1 MTTLGPAVVVT
12 ASIVYLALL
21 FAVAA
26 WADRRAAAGRS
37 VIDNAWV
44 YALSMS
50 VYCTAWTYFGS
61 VGRAAS
67 TGLWFLPIYLGP
79 TIAMVLAWVFLRKM
93 IRIARVYRITSIADF
108 IASRH
113 GKSRLLAGL
122 VTLIALVG
130 VVPYVALQLKGIASG
145 YEVLTGAKG
154 GMSADGGAWWN
165 DTTFYIALLLAAF
178 TIAFGTRHLDST
190 ERHEGMVAAIAL
202 ESMVKLVA
210 FVAVGVFVVWGIY
223 GGPGDL
229 FTRAAAVPEV
239 AKIMNAPAATFG
251 YAQWFALMLLAGLSV
266 ILLPRQFQVMVVE
279 NVDERHVKRASWAF
293 PAYLLA
299 INIFVWPIA
308 VGGLLLFGVGQ
319 ANPETFVLTLPLS
332 QGASWLALAAF
343 IGGLSAATG
352 MVIVEAIAVST
363 MVCND
368 LVLPLLLPHLHRG
381 TRATGATVA
390 PGAAGTVA
398 DAANDRELTGLLLA
412 IRRVVI
418 VVLLLLGYVY
428 YRVAGE
434 AYALVSIG
442 LISFAAV
449 AQFAPALLGGMF
461 WKGGTRDGALA
472 GLAAGAVLWAYTL
485 MLPSIAKSGW
495 ISDAF
500 VRDGLFGLA
509 WLRPEQLFG
518 MTGLDNLSHALLWS
532 LLVNGG
538 LYVVVS
544 LARTASAREAGQ
556 AHLFV
561 DVFEHEA
568 TERFFWRG
576 KVDAQRLRGLVGR
589 FLGAER
595 TKALFAQYAQRL
607 GYGRIDDV
615 PADARLVEFAERQL
629 AGAIGSASARVMVGS
644 VAEEESLDMR
654 DVMNIVEE
662 ASELRRLN
670 EQLASID
677 KLKDDFM
684 SSVTHELRTPLTSIR
699 ALAELMRDDPDMP
712 GEQRSEF
719 LGIVVA
725 ETNRLSRLVNQVL
738 DMAKIESGHG
748 EWRSNDIDLRALL
761 KQAIT
766 ATGELFREKGCAVD
780 LQLPPQ
786 GDMPNLRAD
795 EDRLTQVVI
804 NLLSN
809 AAKFVP
815 QGEGRVVVR
824 LTHDARGVTVE
835 VHDNGPGVPPAQREL
850 IFEKFRQGG
859 EASHRP
865 QGTGLGLPIS
875 RQIVEH
881 FGGKLW
887 IEARRSAAPGRS
899 EAADAPPWGAA
910 SASERGG
917 SGAGSCFV
925 FFLPWQHAPATQATN
940 PNDASRKAS
949 DKETVS

>member
-1 MTTLGPAVVVT
+1 MIPATTIAPGVVVA
-12 ASIVYLALL
+12 ASFLYLGAL
-21 FAVAA
+21 FAIAA

-37 VIDNAWV
+37 VIGNAWV
-44 YALSMS
+44 YALSMG

-79 TIAMVLAWVFLRKM
+79 TLAMVLAWVVLRKM
-93 IRIARVYRITSIADF
+93 IRIERRYRITSIADF
-108 IASRH
+108 IASRY

-130 VVPYVALQLKGIASG
+130 VVPYVALQLKAIASG
-145 YEVLTGAKG
+145 YEVLTGVQ
-154 GMSADGGAWWN
+154 SSGGAWWS
-165 DTTFYIALLLAAF
+165 DSTLYIALLLAGF

-190 ERHEGMVAAIAL
+190 ERHEGMVAAIAV
-202 ESMVKLVA
+202 ESVVKLLA
-210 FVAVGVFVVWGIY
+210 FLAVGAFVVWGIY
-223 GGPGDL
+223 AGPGDL
-229 FTRAAAVPEV
+229 FARASAVPEIARV
-239 AKIMNAPAATFG
+239 MDAPALTFG
-251 YAQWFALMLLAGLSV
+251 YAQWFALMLLAAMSV

-279 NVDERHVKRASWAF
+279 NVDERHVRRASWAF

-299 INIFVWPIA
+299 INVFVLPIA
-308 VGGLLLFGVGQ
+308 VGGLLLFGIGQ

-332 QGASWLALAAF
+332 QGATWLALAAF
-343 IGGLSAATG
+343 VGGLSAATG

-368 LVLPLLLPHLHRG
+368 LVLPLLLRRLHLG
-381 TRATGATVA
+381 
-390 PGAAGTVA
+390 
-398 DAANDRELTGLLLA
+398 DRELTGVLLA
-412 IRRVVI
+412 IRRTVI

-428 YRVAGE
+428 FRVAGE

-461 WKGGTRDGALA
+461 WKGGTRNGALA
-472 GLAAGAVLWAYTL
+472 GLAAGALLWAYTL

-495 ISDAF
+495 MPDAF
-500 VRDGLFGLA
+500 VREGLFGLA
-509 WLRPEQLFG
+509 WTKPEQLFG
-518 MTGLDNLSHALLWS
+518 LTGLDNLSHALLWS
-532 LLVNGG
+532 LLANAG

-544 LARTASAREAGQ
+544 LVRPPSAREAGQ

-561 DVFEHEA
+561 DVFERA
-568 TERFFWRG
+568 ASERFFWRG
-576 KVDAQRLRGLVGR
+576 KVDAPRLRQLVGR
-589 FLGAER
+589 FLGADR
-595 TKALFAQYAQRL
+595 AKAVFAQHAQRL
-607 GYGRIDDV
+607 GYARIDDA

-629 AGAIGSASARVMVGS
+629 AGAIGSASARVMVAS
-644 VAEEESLDMR
+644 VAEEEALDMR
-654 DVMNIVEE
+654 DVIDIVEE
-662 ASELRRLN
+662 ASALRRLN
-670 EQLASID
+670 EQLESID

-699 ALAELMRDDPDMP
+699 ALAELMRDDPEMP
-712 GEQRSEF
+712 PAQRHEF

-725 ETNRLSRLVNQVL
+725 ETQRLSRLVNQVL
-738 DMAKIESGHG
+738 DMAKIESGHA

-761 KQAIT
+761 RQAVT
-766 ATGELFREKGCAVD
+766 ATGELFREKGARIE
-780 LQLPPQ
+780 LHLPG
-786 GDMPNLRAD
+786 GDVPTLRAD

-815 QGEGRVVVR
+815 AGQGRVDVR
-824 LTHDARGVTVE
+824 LLHDAHGVTVE

-850 IFEKFRQGG
+850 VFEKFRQGG
-859 EASHRP
+859 EATHRP

-881 FGGKLW
+881 FGGRLW
-887 IEARRSAAPGRS
+887 IDARSQPSAAPGRS
-899 EAADAPPWGAA
+899 EASDAAPRGAA

-917 SGAGSCFV
+917 TGTCFV
-925 FFLPWQHAPATQATN
+925 FFLPWQHREAPRDTRDAAATVEANQKVT
-940 PNDASRKAS
+940 AS
-949 DKETVS
+949 